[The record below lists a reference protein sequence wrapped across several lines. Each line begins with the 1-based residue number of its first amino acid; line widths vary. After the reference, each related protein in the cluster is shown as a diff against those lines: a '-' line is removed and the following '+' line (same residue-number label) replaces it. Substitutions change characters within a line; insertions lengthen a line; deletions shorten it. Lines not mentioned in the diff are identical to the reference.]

1 MTFEELLTE
10 GEAVP
15 VEGWDFSWF
24 EGRATEERPP
34 WGYSRLLG
42 ERMATAK
49 AGLDLQTGG
58 GEVLAGIPKPPPVL
72 AATEGWPPNVEVARK
87 TLAPLGGEVVEAEYD
102 APLPFPD
109 ESFDVVSSRH
119 PIENPWR
126 EIVRVLR
133 PGGTFLSQ
141 QIGAGTVRELKE
153 FFLGP
158 QDYGGWT
165 PEVLRA
171 EAEAVGLRVDRLEPA
186 KLRMEFFDLAAV
198 VHFLRKV
205 IWIVPGFEVDK
216 YRDKLAEL
224 HRMIEADGMF
234 VAHSRRVLVEAVKP
248 GHTFE

>member
-1 MTFEELLTE
+1 
-10 GEAVP
+10 
-15 VEGWDFSWF
+15 
-24 EGRATEERPP
+24 
-34 WGYSRLLG
+34 
-42 ERMATAK
+42 MAAAA

-58 GEVLAGIPKPPPVL
+58 GEVLAGIPNPPPVL
-72 AATEGWPPNVEVARK
+72 AATEGWPPNVEVARRN
-87 TLAPLGGEVVEAEYD
+87 LAPLGGVVVEAEYD

-109 ESFDVVSSRH
+109 DSFDLVSSRH
-119 PIENPWR
+119 PIANPWR
-126 EIVRVLR
+126 EIARVLR

-141 QIGAGTVRELKE
+141 QIGAGDGAELKE
-153 FFLGP
+153 FFLGL

-165 PEVLRA
+165 PDVLRV

-205 IWIVPGFEVDK
+205 IWIVPGFEAGK

-224 HRMIEADGMF
+224 HRMIEADGKF

-248 GHTFE
+248 GHTFG

>member
-1 MTFEELLTE
+1 MTFEDQLAE
-10 GEAVP
+10 GAAVP

-42 ERMATAK
+42 ERMAAAS

-58 GEVLAGIPKPPPVL
+58 GEVLAGTPQPPPVL

-87 TLAPLGGEVVEAEYD
+87 NLAPLGGQVVEATDD
-102 APLPFPD
+102 APIPFPD
-109 ESFDVVSSRH
+109 ESFDLVSSRH
-119 PIENPWR
+119 PVENPWR
-126 EIVRVLR
+126 EIARVLR

-158 QDYGGWT
+158 QDYGDWT
-165 PEVLRA
+165 PDVLRV

-224 HRMIEADGMF
+224 HRLIEADGMF

-248 GHTFE
+248 GEW

>member
-1 MTFEELLTE
+1 MTFEDLLAE

-42 ERMATAK
+42 ERMAAAS

-58 GEVLAGIPKPPPVL
+58 GEVA
-72 AATEGWPPNVEVARK
+72 
-87 TLAPLGGEVVEAEYD
+87 EADHD
-102 APLPFPD
+102 APLPYPD

-126 EIVRVLR
+126 EIARVLR

-158 QDYGGWT
+158 QDYGDWT
-165 PEVLRA
+165 PEVLRG
-171 EAEAVGLRVDRLEPA
+171 EAEAVGLTIQRLEPA
-186 KLRMEFFDLAAV
+186 KLRMEFSDLAAV

-205 IWIVPGFEVDK
+205 IWIVPGFEVEK
-216 YRDKLAEL
+216 YRES
-224 HRMIEADGMF
+224 
-234 VAHSRRVLVEAVKP
+234 SRNSI
-248 GHTFE
+248 G

>member
-1 MTFEELLTE
+1 MTFEDQLAE

-15 VEGWDFSWF
+15 VDGWDFSWF

-42 ERMATAK
+42 ERMAAAA

-58 GEVLAGIPKPPPVL
+58 GEVLAGIPNPPPVL
-72 AATEGWPPNVEVARK
+72 AATEGWPPNVEVARRN
-87 TLAPLGGEVVEAEYD
+87 LAPLGGVVVEAEYD

-109 ESFDVVSSRH
+109 DSFDLVSSRH
-119 PIENPWR
+119 PIANPWR
-126 EIVRVLR
+126 EIARVLR

-165 PEVLRA
+165 PDVLRV

-205 IWIVPGFEVDK
+205 IWIVPGFEAGK

-224 HRMIEADGMF
+224 HRMIEADGKF

-248 GHTFE
+248 GHTFG